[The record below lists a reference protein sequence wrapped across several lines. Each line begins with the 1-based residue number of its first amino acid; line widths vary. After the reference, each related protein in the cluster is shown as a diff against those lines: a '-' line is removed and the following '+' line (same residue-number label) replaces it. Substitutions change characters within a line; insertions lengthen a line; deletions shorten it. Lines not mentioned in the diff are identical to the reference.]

1 MRDVITQ
8 HTHAASLFPGER
20 NFRSVQATPEADGS
34 FLIQI
39 KRVSSWADETFI
51 DQQHVETVSMFY
63 VAVGIYAVLF
73 VINSFNVINAC
84 ITLRYDAAR
93 TL

>member
-1 MRDVITQ
+1 
-8 HTHAASLFPGER
+8 
-20 NFRSVQATPEADGS
+20 
-34 FLIQI
+34 
-39 KRVSSWADETFI
+39 
-51 DQQHVETVSMFY
+51 MFY

-93 TL
+93 TRVIILFG